1 MPGPLLS
8 VLLPVRNG
16 ARTLPAALA
25 SLRGQAFTDFEVLVL
40 DDGSTDGSGALAAAF
55 GDPRIRVLADGVQR
69 GLAARL
75 NAGVREARGS
85 LVARMDAD
93 DVCFPERF
101 ARQVRFLQQHPDID
115 LVGCRA
121 VVFRDADA
129 GVIGLLQ
136 PPASH
141 EALTQRPWN
150 NIPLPHPTW
159 MGRRPWFERHA
170 YRAPEVRRAE
180 DQELLLR
187 AMPTSRYAC
196 LPEVLLGYRQ
206 GPFQLRRTFQAR
218 RSLLAAQAGLFAR
231 RHQWTWLAL
240 ACAVT
245 LAKLAVDLVAA
256 LPGAQRA
263 YFVRMRGE
271 VPPDVERQLRASL
284 PAAWG
289 GSP

>member
-1 MPGPLLS
+1 MAGPLVS

-25 SLRGQAFTDFEVLVL
+25 SLRGQTFTDFEVLVL
-40 DDGSTDGSGALAAAF
+40 DDGSSDGSGALAGAF
-55 GDPRIRVLADGVQR
+55 GDPRIRLLADGAQR

-75 NAGVREARGS
+75 NEGVRAARGS

-93 DVCFPERF
+93 DLCFPERL
-101 ARQVRFLQQHPDID
+101 ARQVRFLQQHPETD

-129 GVIGLLQ
+129 GLIGLLQ

-141 EALTQRPWN
+141 EALTRRPWN
-150 NIPLPHPTW
+150 RIPLPHPSW
-159 MGRRPWFERHA
+159 MGRRAWFERHP
-170 YRAPEVRRAE
+170 YRDPEVMRAE

-196 LPEVLLGYRQ
+196 LPDVLLGYRQ
-206 GPFQLRRTFQAR
+206 GPFNLRRTLRAR
-218 RSLLAAQAGLFAR
+218 RSLLAAQAGLFAGR
-231 RHQWTWLAL
+231 RQWAWLAL
-240 ACAVT
+240 AGAVT
-245 LAKLAVDLVAA
+245 VAKLAVDLVAA

-263 YFVRMRGE
+263 YFVRMRGD

-284 PAAWG
+284 AG
-289 GSP
+289 GAT